1 MQNEMNPAPGKVA
14 KKRKARRTDGTAHNT
29 PWQLAERWGWH
40 PESVRRAIR
49 QGRIAAVVISR
60 RLLVPTGEIER
71 IEHEGR
77 IGRGVGQ

>member
-29 PWQLAERWGWH
+29 PCQLGERWGWH

-71 IEHEGR
+71 IEREGR